1 MSPQPAV
8 HRTTPPRYAP
18 EGWLQWPDHPEL
30 SFQFLRALGAAQR
43 DAGTVSES
51 LRAAS
56 RIDPDN
62 LETWYSEWQALAD
75 ASEQRARE
83 AEAAGHVHTARHNWL
98 RAGNYHRSSEFYL
111 EASDPRRLASFERVE
126 RCTRHYLK
134 SGNPPGEVLDV
145 PMGDG
150 TVLPAYFIKPAGPA
164 GTRWPAVVCFG
175 GLDEYKDEQ
184 VHKLPKY
191 AGPRGFAVLLVDLPG
206 QGGALRRGGLH
217 ARPDTE
223 VPVGRCV
230 DYLETRADVDPAR
243 IALYGS
249 SLGGIYAARAAAFD
263 HRFKAV
269 VSDSLI
275 YDLHAHLTRLAAQP
289 EGLTWIHLRFVF
301 GRSSVEEIVALAR
314 DYRMAPTVG
323 LIRCPYLVVQGEAD
337 FLGLQTAIDA
347 YERARS
353 QGVDATLRVFT
364 ADETG
369 ASHCQVDN
377 TTFGMEYVCDW
388 LADRLG
394 IRQRTNGAG
403 A

>member
-1 MSPQPAV
+1 MTPQHARRAPA
-8 HRTTPPRYAP
+8 PPRYAA

-62 LETWYSEWQALAD
+62 LETWFAEWQALAQ
-75 ASEQRARE
+75 ASERRART
-83 AEAAGHVHTARHNWL
+83 AEAAGHLHTARHNWL
-98 RAGNYHRSSEFYL
+98 RASNYHRSSEFYL
-111 EASDPRRLASFERVE
+111 AATDPRRMASFERVE
-126 RCTRHYLK
+126 GCTKQYLK
-134 SGNPPGEVLDV
+134 LGDPPGEVV
-145 PMGDG
+145 EIAMGDG
-150 TVLPAYFIKPAGPA
+150 TCLHAYFIKPAGPA
-164 GTRWPAVVCFG
+164 GIRWPAVVCFG

-191 AGPRGFAVLLVDLPG
+191 AAPRGFAVLLVDLPG
-206 QGGALRRGGLH
+206 QGATLRRGALNV
-217 ARPDTE
+217 RPDSE
-223 VPVGRCV
+223 VPVGCCV
-230 DYLETRADVDPAR
+230 DYLERRADVDPAR

-269 VSDSLI
+269 VSDSLV
-275 YDLHAHLTRLAAQP
+275 YDLHAHLARLASDP

-301 GRSSVEEIVALAR
+301 GRSSVAEIVEMAR
-314 DYRMAPTVG
+314 AYRMAPTVG

-337 FLGLQTAIDA
+337 FLGLQTAVDA

-353 QGVDATLRVFT
+353 EGVDATLRIFT
-364 ADETG
+364 AEETG

-377 TTFGMEYVCDW
+377 TTFGMEFVCDW

-394 IRQRTNGAG
+394 IRQRAG
-403 A
+403 AVSV